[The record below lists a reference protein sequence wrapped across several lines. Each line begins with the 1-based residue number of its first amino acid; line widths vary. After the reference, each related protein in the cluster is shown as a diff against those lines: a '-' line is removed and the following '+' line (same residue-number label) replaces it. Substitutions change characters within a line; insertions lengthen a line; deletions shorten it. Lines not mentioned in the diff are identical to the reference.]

1 MAFADSET
9 APSERKAAG
18 AYGWVIVGVAFV
30 AALTEVSFYNPVLGV
45 FVRPLQ
51 EEFGWDRLT
60 ISLAV
65 TMGNVGGALVSPLAG
80 AFLDRRGARL
90 PISGGA
96 LVMGGSL
103 IAIAF
108 TQALGWF
115 YIFYLLG
122 RATAIGVIDL
132 AVAVAVSN
140 WFIRRRGVAMGI
152 ALLGNRAG
160 MALLPLL
167 VQLVVVW
174 AGWRQAWFALGV
186 LVLAATVFPA
196 LRYLR
201 RRPEDLGLLPDGDPR
216 EGVAPEAPAA
226 AAPDTDWTLP
236 QAARTP
242 AFWFVT
248 LATSHVFLISGA
260 VNLHQMPHLEDKG
273 LSATLAVGVVA
284 AFAVFGGVGGLVAG
298 VLRDR
303 VGSRWTMALS
313 LITSASGIVL
323 LIYATNPFLAYLYGV
338 WYGLSFGV
346 MVTMMGVIHAD
357 YFGRTA
363 LGRIRGFVAPVNI
376 AFNAA
381 GPPLAGWAFDVSGS
395 YVPVFWAFAALLL
408 LAFLWMLLASP
419 PKARVTAASV

>member
-1 MAFADSET
+1 MRLPLSQTEGSEG
-9 APSERKAAG
+9 RRG
-18 AYGWVIVGVAFV
+18 IAYAWVIVAVAFV
-30 AALTEVSFYNPVLGV
+30 AAFAEVSFYNPVLGV
-45 FVRPLQ
+45 FVRPL
-51 EEFGWDRLT
+51 EDEFGWNRLT
-60 ISLAV
+60 VSLAI
-65 TMGNVGGALVSPLAG
+65 TMGNIGGALVAPLAG

-90 PISGGA
+90 PITGGA
-96 LVMGGSL
+96 LLMGGSL
-103 IAIAF
+103 VAIAF
-108 TQALGWF
+108 TQTLAWF
-115 YIFYLLG
+115 YIFYFLG

-160 MALLPLL
+160 MAFLPLL
-167 VQLVVVW
+167 VQLVLVW
-174 AGWRQAWFALGV
+174 AGWRQAWFVLGILV
-186 LVLAATVFPA
+186 LVLTVLPA

-201 RRPEDLGLLPDGDPR
+201 RRPEDLGLLPDGEPQ
-216 EGVAPEAPAA
+216 GTAQPEAIP
-226 AAPDTDWTLP
+226 PPPPEDDWTLA
-236 QAARTP
+236 QALRTP

-248 LATSHVFLISGA
+248 LATSHIFLISGA

-284 AFAVFGGVGGLVAG
+284 VFAVFGGVGGLLAG

-303 VGSRWTMALS
+303 FGSRWTMAFS
-313 LITSASGIVL
+313 LITSAGGLVL
-323 LIYATNPFLAYLYGV
+323 LIYATNPLLAYTYGV

-357 YFGRTA
+357 YFGRMA

-381 GPPLAGWAFDVSGS
+381 GPPLAGWAFDASGS
-395 YVPVFWAFAALLL
+395 YTAVFWGFALLLL
-408 LAFLWMLLASP
+408 LAFLWMVLASP
-419 PKARVTAASV
+419 PKRRVFMAPV

>member
-1 MAFADSET
+1 MRLGRSGT
-9 APSERKAAG
+9 ALSERRPAG

-60 ISLAV
+60 VSLAV

-96 LVMGGSL
+96 LVMGCSL

-115 YIFYLLG
+115 YIFYFLG
-122 RATAIGVIDL
+122 RATAIGVTDL

-174 AGWRQAWFALGV
+174 AGWRQAWFALGI
-186 LVLAATVFPA
+186 LVLALTVLPA

-201 RRPEDLGLLPDGDPR
+201 RRPEDIGLLPDGDPR
-216 EGVAPEAPAA
+216 ETVAAEAPAA
-226 AAPDTDWTLP
+226 RAPESDWTLP
-236 QAARTP
+236 QAMRTP

-248 LATSHVFLISGA
+248 LATSNVFLISGA

-284 AFAVFGGVGGLVAG
+284 VFAVFGGVGGLIAG
-298 VLRDR
+298 VVRDR
-303 VGSRWTMALS
+303 IGSRWTMALS

-323 LIYATNPFLAYLYGV
+323 LIHATNPFLAYLYGV

-395 YVPVFWAFAALLL
+395 YAPVFWAFAALLL

-419 PKARVTAASV
+419 PKARPTIAPV